1 MSEFLSTAIVLL
13 LLVAA
18 FAGLVAWVRRD
29 TFTATQYREPAL
41 PDSPKPAHRTP
52 IAQPLHTGLLRIN

>member
-1 MSEFLSTAIVLL
+1 MSEFLSAAIVLL

-29 TFTATQYREPAL
+29 TFTATQYRRPAL
-41 PDSPKPAHRTP
+41 PDSPKPAGRTTSAP
-52 IAQPLHTGLLRIN
+52 SLRAGVLRFN